1 MSRSLAGLV
10 GGLDGALDEL
20 GGFLFPGPQVG
31 THTGAAGGD
40 AFEDL
45 AVAQPYRAGRAIG
58 VDDRP
63 GPHLVFHGLGDRGNP
78 EIEVV
83 RQDADRVVLGERHLR

>member
-20 GGFLFPGPQVG
+20 GGFLFPAHRSEP
-31 THTGAAGGD
+31 TRAAGGD